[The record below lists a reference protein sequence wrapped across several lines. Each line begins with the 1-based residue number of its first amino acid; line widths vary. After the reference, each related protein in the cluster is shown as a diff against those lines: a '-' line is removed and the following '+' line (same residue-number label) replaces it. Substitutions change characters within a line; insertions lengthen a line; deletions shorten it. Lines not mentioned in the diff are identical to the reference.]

1 MKLISMDNY
10 DLNNYLNENGDCFL
24 VVNFIYK
31 KFFKD
36 NGYNNRG
43 NYAAAQ
49 YFSYNLMRILTNLES
64 TLEKR
69 NHKDIIN
76 ILKSFK
82 VSMVSDIAVKKSSRN
97 TYVNYLMK
105 PNKIIEELSDGELQN
120 LILRNYCYD
129 QTQDY
134 LNLCNEDIVFSK
146 KQNHLNN
153 VASNGKLFAGLNN
166 LKFIPRFFGRYS
178 TKTVDKKFDECN
190 ECNEFT
196 ESVLPPKRIGIY
208 FRPEA
213 YPTQSETL
221 IRYVKGLTLNDTE
234 VYILGANPNIQSE
247 NFTYTHTTDS
257 NEFYG
262 SIDKL
267 YTTVPCE
274 PGDVLPNHLVEAILN
289 DIEIVVINEDGIIKP
304 SDLYKIP
311 LTSITAGFLEL
322 NMLFDFNHQFW
333 NKEDSKNI
341 LELKESIEKLKNK
354 AKANCTIS
362 SLSKDLKKYR
372 EELTRYEYYNN
383 INNILTYFPNIELK
397 SIKETAEY
405 LKITSLRYF
414 IIDLFQ
420 YIFENY
426 QLFNDEQEEHLKEAI
441 DDVFPKEE
449 LGKYLNLFFTNGER
463 LIINRVKREII
474 TKYFSTSSLNFS
486 PYKISFDKTED

>member
-1 MKLISMDNY
+1 M
-10 DLNNYLNENGDCFL
+10 
-24 VVNFIYK
+24 
-31 KFFKD
+31 
-36 NGYNNRG
+36 
-43 NYAAAQ
+43 
-49 YFSYNLMRILTNLES
+49 
-64 TLEKR
+64 
-69 NHKDIIN
+69 H
-76 ILKSFK
+76 
-82 VSMVSDIAVKKSSRN
+82 
-97 TYVNYLMK
+97 
-105 PNKIIEELSDGELQN
+105 
-120 LILRNYCYD
+120 
-129 QTQDY
+129 
-134 LNLCNEDIVFSK
+134 
-146 KQNHLNN
+146 
-153 VASNGKLFAGLNN
+153 
-166 LKFIPRFFGRYS
+166 S
-178 TKTVDKKFDECN
+178 TKIVDKKHDLI
-190 ECNEFT
+190 
-196 ESVLPPKRIGIY
+196 LPPERIGIY

-213 YPTQSETL
+213 YPIQSETL
-221 IRYVKGLTLNDTE
+221 IRYAQGLTLNNTE
-234 VYILGANPNIQSE
+234 VYILGANPNIQSKIF
-247 NFTYTHTTDS
+247 NYIHTTDE
-257 NEFYG
+257 NEFFG
-262 SIDKL
+262 SIDRL
-267 YTTVPCE
+267 YTAVPCE
-274 PGDVLPNHLVEAILN
+274 QGDTLPNHLFQAILN
-289 DIEIVVINEDGIIKP
+289 EVEIVVINEDGIIRP

-354 AKANCTIS
+354 AKANCTIN
-362 SLSKDLKKYR
+362 SLNKDLKKYR

-426 QLFNDEQEEHLKEAI
+426 QLFNDEQEELLKEAI